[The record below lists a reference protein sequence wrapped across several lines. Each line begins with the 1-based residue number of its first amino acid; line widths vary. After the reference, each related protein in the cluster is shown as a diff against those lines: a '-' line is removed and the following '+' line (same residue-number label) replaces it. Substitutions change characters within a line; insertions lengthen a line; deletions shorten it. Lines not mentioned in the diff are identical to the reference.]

1 MYDPS
6 LLKPLE
12 YFYKIIN
19 LNDVLVCTIFWET
32 IDLLIF
38 FASTLDIDVWI
49 THAKQLNFA
58 SISST
63 WPMLPYM
70 ILIIVFL

>member
-38 FASTLDIDVWI
+38 LLV
-49 THAKQLNFA
+49 
-58 SISST
+58 
-63 WPMLPYM
+63 P
-70 ILIIVFL
+70 